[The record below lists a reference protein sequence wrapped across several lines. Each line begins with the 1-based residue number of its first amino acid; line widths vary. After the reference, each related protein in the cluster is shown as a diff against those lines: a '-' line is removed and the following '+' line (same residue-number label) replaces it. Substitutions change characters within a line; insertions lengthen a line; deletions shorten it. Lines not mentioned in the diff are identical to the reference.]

1 MKLGIDAKAL
11 VGRKTGIGNWT
22 ALLLQ
27 ELPAHIPDLEVFAYV
42 PSSHTP
48 SIPEE
53 IAKACV
59 RQNPAFPLM
68 SGFFWLKF
76 RAAELVKKDNLDVFW
91 AARTLCPRGIKEQ
104 TPVVSTIY
112 DLNSVLY
119 PETMSLANLIA
130 YKLWF
135 RADLQKSDR
144 IVAISQGTSARLE
157 SWMGRAADFIVP
169 PGVAEHYAP
178 QPPTVIDATLRKYG
192 LNEPYLLFVGTL
204 EPRKNLSA
212 LLDALEI
219 INAARAKPITLAIIG
234 QRGWRNKELFKRLDS
249 GIPFVTELGFV
260 PGADLPALYSGAASL
275 MMPSL
280 YEGYGMPAAEAAA
293 CGTWVVATDIPELRE
308 AAGGSGIYIEPS
320 VQGIVTGIERALSET
335 SPPVPFNPVSWR
347 DSAAR
352 LAEALQ
358 EAAGS
363 RQHKK

>member
-1 MKLGIDAKAL
+1 MRLGIDARPL
-11 VGRKTGIGNWT
+11 VGNLTGTGTWT
-22 ALLLQ
+22 MRLLR
-27 ELPAHIPDLEVFAYV
+27 ELPNHIPNLEIIAYTPPSQV
-42 PSSHTP
+42 PTLPETICKFSVRDEP
-48 SIPEE
+48 S
-53 IAKACV
+53 
-59 RQNPAFPLM
+59 FPQVPG
-68 SGFFWLKF
+68 SFWLKMG
-76 RAAELVKKDNLDVFW
+76 AGQLVAHDAPDVFW
-91 AARTLCPRGIKEQ
+91 ATRTLYPLRLTKH
-104 TPVVSTIY
+104 TPVVSTVY

-135 RADLQKSDR
+135 KADLRKSDR
-144 IVAISQGTSARLE
+144 IVAISRGTSARLE
-157 SWMGRAADFIVP
+157 NWLGRGADFIVP

-178 QPPTVIDATLRKYG
+178 QPPTVIDATLKKYG